1 MALANLARYLK
12 RLPLL
17 FVVLLAVF
25 PNETSAQILKPV
37 KWDISK
43 ASLDNPGEYVI
54 VFKATIDDGWKIYAN
69 DIADG
74 GPVRTDIFLDKNG
87 GVEPV
92 EGVEQLGRV
101 HGPKYDEFFDMDL
114 KWYESRAVFRQKVKV
129 TADEATVGGY
139 LEFMTCDA
147 TQCLPPT
154 EVPFS
159 FKLKGTGEWQ
169 GMTQPTTE
177 DTSTTEGGQTFVIE
191 GENQNTGGTTNDDD
205 RYFDQDVYN
214 AKSLLSGFKEMEK
227 DNSLWGFLLAGFGSG
242 LLALLTPCVFPMIPL
257 TVSFFTKGTKDRKKG
272 LMNALTYALSIVV
285 IFLGLG
291 FIITYA
297 AGPSALNAMAS
308 SNIFNVAFFVIFII
322 FAISFFGAF
331 EITLPSKFV
340 NRVDSM
346 SDRGGLIGI
355 FFMAFTLVLVSFS
368 CTAPI
373 VGTMLVLIADSS
385 QFWAPLMG
393 LLGFSLALA
402 IPFALFAAF
411 PGWLSSLPKSGS
423 WLNTVKVCLGFIEL
437 ALAFKFLSVA
447 DLAYHWG
454 FLTRDIFLAIWII
467 CAILLGV
474 YLIGKLRFK
483 GEPVLESVSIPRLF
497 FGVLALAF
505 AVYMIPGMW
514 GAPVKLLSGI
524 APPSH
529 YQEFTLNPI
538 QYKIRQLEEKVDEV
552 ALAVNVD
559 KKKQVEEQAY
569 LIPEEVINVGECP
582 HELPCFF
589 DLDRGMAEAKRTG
602 KPVLVDFTGWSC
614 VNCRKMEDMVWSDP
628 GIWEL
633 INDKYI
639 LVSLYV
645 DDKSQLPE
653 EFQTSRFTVNKVRTV
668 GQLWADLQRKWFDI
682 NAQPYYVLMDHD
694 YKPLVKPVGYTPS
707 IPKYERYLKS
717 GLNRFEEEP
726 IAQN

>member
-1 MALANLARYLK
+1 M
-12 RLPLL
+12 
-17 FVVLLAVF
+17 
-25 PNETSAQILKPV
+25 T
-37 KWDISK
+37 
-43 ASLDNPGEYVI
+43 
-54 VFKATIDDGWKIYAN
+54 
-69 DIADG
+69 
-74 GPVRTDIFLDKNG
+74 
-87 GVEPV
+87 EPTTKDT
-92 EGVEQLGRV
+92 G
-101 HGPKYDEFFDMDL
+101 
-114 KWYESRAVFRQKVKV
+114 
-129 TADEATVGGY
+129 T
-139 LEFMTCDA
+139 
-147 TQCLPPT
+147 
-154 EVPFS
+154 
-159 FKLKGTGEWQ
+159 TGE
-169 GMTQPTTE
+169 E
-177 DTSTTEGGQTFVIE
+177 QTFVIE
-191 GENQNTGGTTNDDD
+191 GGNQNTGGTTNDDD
-205 RYFDQDVYN
+205 LYFDQDEYN
-214 AKSLLSGFKEMEK
+214 AKSLLSGFKEKEK
-227 DNSLWGFLLAGFGSG
+227 DNSLWGFLLAGLGSG
-242 LLALLTPCVFPMIPL
+242 FLALLTPCVFPMIPL

-291 FIITYA
+291 FLITYA
-297 AGPSALNAMAS
+297 VGPKCAECNGD

-331 EITLPSKFV
+331 EITLPSRFV

-346 SDRGGLIGI
+346 SDQGGLIGI

-373 VGTMLVLIADSS
+373 VGTMLVLIADSC

-454 FLTRDIFLAIWII
+454 FLTQGYFLIHLDHLCHLVGGVPHWQIAFQRRT
-467 CAILLGV
+467 CLG
-474 YLIGKLRFK
+474 KRFHSPFVFW
-483 GEPVLESVSIPRLF
+483 GI
-497 FGVLALAF
+497 ALAF
-505 AVYMIPGMW
+505 AVYMIPGLW

-538 QYKIRQLEEKVDEV
+538 QYKMRQLEEKVDEV
-552 ALAVNVD
+552 ALAVNVPEN
-559 KKKQVEEQAY
+559 KQAGEQAY
-569 LIPEEVINVGECP
+569 LIPEEVINVGDCP
-582 HELPCFF
+582 HELPCYF

-602 KPVLVDFTGWSC
+602 KPVLVDFTGWGC

-628 GIWEL
+628 RIWEL

-645 DDKSQLPE
+645 DDKS
-653 EFQTSRFTVNKVRTV
+653 EFPDEFKKAGSQQTT
-668 GQLWADLQRKWFDI
+668 
-682 NAQPYYVLMDHD
+682 
-694 YKPLVKPVGYTPS
+694 
-707 IPKYERYLKS
+707 
-717 GLNRFEEEP
+717 
-726 IAQN
+726 